1 MKKKL
6 LFVAAALLVLCA
18 CNRKDFVNK
27 IEGTWKI
34 NTYLYAG
41 QNLTRSFDTTNA
53 LYQLVIS
60 SGYVYTETY
69 KSYTFRADSIVR
81 ADTTGVDTNT
91 MPHSYYITFDTLRFV
106 DTTITPYASS
116 GTWTLINSEED
127 LQLRTSGSS
136 DSSVRI
142 FNILKLTKSNL
153 NLLNGNKEYDLTK

>member
-1 MKKKL
+1 VKKKL

-34 NTYLYAG
+34 NTYLYSG
-41 QNLTRSFDTTNA
+41 QNLTHSFDTTNNG
-53 LYQLVIS
+53 YQLVIS

-69 KSYTFRADSIVR
+69 KTYTFREDSIVR

-91 MPHSYYITFDTLRFV
+91 NPHTYIITYDTLRFV

-116 GTWTLINSEED
+116 GTWALLNSEED
-127 LQLRTSGSS
+127 LQLRTSGSN

>member
-1 MKKKL
+1 VKKKL

-34 NTYLYAG
+34 NTYLYSG
-41 QNLTRSFDTTNA
+41 QNKTSSFDTTNSG
-53 LYQLVIS
+53 YQLVLS
-60 SGYVYTETY
+60 SGYVFTE
-69 KSYTFRADSIVR
+69 SYTAYTYTSVPNIK
-81 ADTTGVDTNT
+81 ADTVSDTTNHT
-91 MPHSYYITFDTLRFV
+91 ITITFDTISYTV
-106 DTTITPYASS
+106 HTTATPYSAT
-116 GTWTLINSEED
+116 GTWALLNSEED
-127 LQLRTSGSS
+127 LQLRTNGSA